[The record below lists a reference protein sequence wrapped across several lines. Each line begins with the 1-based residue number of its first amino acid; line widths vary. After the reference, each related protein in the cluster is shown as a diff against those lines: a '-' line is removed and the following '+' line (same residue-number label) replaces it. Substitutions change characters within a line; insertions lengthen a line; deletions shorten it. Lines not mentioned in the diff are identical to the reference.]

1 MTTNEIPTAVL
12 RELVS
17 TARDLGM
24 EHGRNAADWFAQDA
38 FGGRH
43 TGDSKAAALRI
54 LQQLDDGDP
63 ELWDAA
69 NVPNLSGE
77 WADSMTTRKLSQY
90 CANEVGYDHDNIDPD
105 TEDRLA
111 GYYEDAAQ
119 EWWTYC
125 VHKMAT
131 EYAKD

>member
-17 TARDLGM
+17 TARELGE

-43 TGDSKAAALRI
+43 TGDSKAAARRI

-77 WADSMTTRKLSQY
+77 WADSMTTRRLSLY
-90 CANEVGYDHDNIDPD
+90 CATAVGHDHDNIDPD

-119 EWWTYC
+119 EQWSYR

-131 EYAKD
+131 DCVED

>member
-1 MTTNEIPTAVL
+1 MTTNEIPTATL

-17 TARDLGM
+17 TAVELGT
-24 EHGRNAADWFAQDA
+24 EHGRNAAEWFAQDA

-43 TGDSKAAALRI
+43 TGVSKEAARRI
-54 LQQLDDGDP
+54 LQMLDDGDP
-63 ELWDAA
+63 ALWDAA

-90 CANEVGYDHDNIDPD
+90 CAEKVGCNHDSIDPD

-111 GYYEDAAQ
+111 GYYEEAAQ
-119 EWWTYC
+119 DAWSGRVY
-125 VHKMAT
+125 KMAT
-131 EYAKD
+131 YCANN

>member
-17 TARDLGM
+17 TARELGE

-43 TGDSKAAALRI
+43 TGDSKAAARRI

-77 WADSMTTRKLSQY
+77 WADSMTTRRLSLY
-90 CANEVGYDHDNIDPD
+90 CSTAVGYDHDNIDPD

-119 EWWTYC
+119 EQWSYR

-131 EYAKD
+131 DCVED